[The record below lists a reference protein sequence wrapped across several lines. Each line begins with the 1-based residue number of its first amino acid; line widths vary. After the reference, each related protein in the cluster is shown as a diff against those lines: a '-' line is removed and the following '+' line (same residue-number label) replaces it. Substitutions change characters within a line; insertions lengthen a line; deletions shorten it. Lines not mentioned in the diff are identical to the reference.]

1 MHLKQRVDHQ
11 VDFLWGIRYFEGIGP
26 PWKSGSSSTNVRNFC
41 TFFPTMTEMTIF
53 QKTFSYPFAPV
64 LNFTTLIRPDFSS
77 S

>member
-11 VDFLWGIRYFEGIGP
+11 VDFLGIRYFEGIGP

-41 TFFPTMTEMTIF
+41 TFFPTTDGNENF
-53 QKTFSYPFAPV
+53 QKTFLSIAPV

>member
-11 VDFLWGIRYFEGIGP
+11 LIFLGIRYFEGIGP
-26 PWKSGSSSTNVRNFC
+26 PWKSGSSSTNVRNFLYIFPDHDENDN
-41 TFFPTMTEMTIF
+41 FFKDLFLSI
-53 QKTFSYPFAPV
+53 APV